1 MLRIHEICVKKE
13 EKSRITFSNIQQSI
27 EYVMQKNASAIRYRI
42 VEEENQIKVFL
53 ERPIS
58 FQTLNKILLVFDDK
72 RMRIIKVT
80 LERKELGVFIRGHL
94 EIVVS

>member
-13 EKSRITFSNIQQSI
+13 EESRVTFSTVQQSI
-27 EYVMQKNASAIRYRI
+27 EYVMQKNASAIKYRA
-42 VEEENQIKVFL
+42 VEEDNQLKVFL

-72 RMRIIKVT
+72 RMRIMKVT
-80 LERKELGVFIRGHL
+80 LERKNLGAFIRGHL
-94 EIVVS
+94 EIIVS